1 MTTSNPVTAARFD
14 ATRPVPDRF
23 FPAPTGELDALGEVL
38 GSGRL
43 SGGAEIVA
51 AYEQAL
57 AGWFGVR
64 RVIAVNSGSSAL
76 HATLV
81 AAGAGPGTEVLLPAT
96 APLPTALPVLTCG
109 ATPVIVDVVPDG
121 LALAPDD
128 VAAKITGRT
137 VAAISLPLWGY
148 PVDDRP
154 AKQVLDREG
163 IALIEDACQAHGTRL
178 PGGGY
183 AGTFGTAGCFST
195 HERKLLATGEG
206 GFVVTDDAELGE
218 KIDFYTHLGHLR
230 GGHGVNYKLAAPL
243 AAIGLRRLAAL
254 TSQLQDRAS
263 IAGTLRAALPDGG
276 PLSELPIPDGAAPN
290 YYSMVLL
297 AEPGH
302 ATRIAAGFA
311 EAGLPP
317 DSIRFGYRPLYEQPL
332 FHPYATT
339 CPNAEALAARTV
351 QLPAHPDLTR
361 DAIGWTAAAIT
372 RLGQRP

>member
-1 MTTSNPVTAARFD
+1 MSSDLITTAEFSSL
-14 ATRPVPDRF
+14 RPIPDRF
-23 FPAPTGELDALGEVL
+23 FPAPGGELEALREVL

-51 AYEQAL
+51 EYERAL
-57 AGWFGVR
+57 AGWLGVR

-76 HATLV
+76 HASLV
-81 AAGAGPGTEVLLPAT
+81 AAGAGPGTEVLVPAT

-109 ATPVIVDVVPDG
+109 ATPVIVDVSSAG
-121 LALAPDD
+121 LALSPDD

-154 AKQVLDREG
+154 AKQILDQVG
-163 IALIEDACQAHGTRL
+163 VPLIEDACQAHGTRL
-178 PGGGY
+178 ADGGY

-206 GFVVTDDAELGE
+206 GFVVTDDDEFGE
-218 KIDFYTHLGHLR
+218 KVDFYTHLGHLR
-230 GGHGVNYKLAAPL
+230 GDHGVNYKLAAPL
-243 AAIGLRRLAAL
+243 AAIGLRRLDGLAE
-254 TSQLQDRAS
+254 QLQARAT
-263 IAGTLRAALPDGG
+263 IAGRLREALPEGG
-276 PLSELPIPDGAAPN
+276 VLSELPIADGAAAN
-290 YYSMVLL
+290 YYSMVLA

-302 ATRIAAGFA
+302 AARVAAGFA

-317 DSIRFGYRPLYEQPL
+317 DSVRFGYRPLYDRPR
-332 FHPYATT
+332 FRPYTAA
-339 CPNAEALAARTV
+339 CPNAEALAASTV
-351 QLPAHPDLTR
+351 QLPAHPDLTC
-361 DAIGWTAAAIT
+361 DAVGWTAATIA